1 MMLFSE
7 QKFFVDCMWI
17 PCMKSQASEAL
28 FAQFFIVWDRAH
40 KCELWNSYR
49 VLLASM
55 HVEQ

>member
-1 MMLFSE
+1 
-7 QKFFVDCMWI
+7 
-17 PCMKSQASEAL
+17 MKSQASEAL